1 MTSLRRRSSA
11 DSSSSTGLSEEQ
23 AARAFVERTVLDE
36 QAAASRASDPQ
47 PWGVYTWLGPVLTLV
62 ALIVAG
68 NVLVGLVLPRHGA
81 GRTAGGIAIAIGAEL
96 LLLAG
101 LLAFGRPAAARAGG
115 WRVAFGLDRIR
126 ATDWRAWALGFGF
139 VWLGRTAVGVV
150 ANVLTHGRATAEA
163 SNVHLHHPG
172 AASIATLAV
181 TSILL
186 APVAEELMF
195 RGLLLR
201 TFMRRLSFWPAALL
215 STALFAL
222 FHVYEVDTVVGAV
235 TLACSVAVLG
245 LCNSYLVRITG
256 RLTPG
261 ILVHASYNALAFT
274 VAVLQAVH

>member
-1 MTSLRRRSSA
+1 VTSLRRRSS
-11 DSSSSTGLSEEQ
+11 DTPSSSTGLSEEQ

-36 QAAASRASDPQ
+36 QAAASRANDQQ
-47 PWGVYTWLGPVLTLV
+47 PWGVRTWLGPVLTLV
-62 ALIVAG
+62 ALIVGG
-68 NVLVGLVLPRHGA
+68 NVLVGAVLPRNGP
-81 GRTAGGIAIAIGAEL
+81 GRTAGGIAIAIGVEL
-96 LLLAG
+96 LLIAA

-115 WRVAFGLDRIR
+115 WRAAFGLDRVR
-126 ATDWRAWALGFGF
+126 ATDWRAWAVGFGF
-139 VWLGRTAVGVV
+139 VWLGRSAVDLV
-150 ANVLTHGRATAEA
+150 ANLLTAGRATAEA
-163 SNVHLHHPG
+163 SNVHLHHPA

-222 FHVYEVDTVVGAV
+222 FHVYEVGTVVGAV

-261 ILVHASYNALAFT
+261 IMVHATYNALAFT
-274 VAVLQAVH
+274 VAVLHAVH